1 MKTGPFS
8 GVTRAK
14 RRRVALAASLLALAG
29 FLVSAATAALPTAND
44 PRVGLT
50 PGITNAGVASK
61 GIELLANRPKPTGF
75 VNPANF
81 GDLGFANSDLAHQGN
96 YTFVGN
102 FRGFNIYDVSNPNA
116 PVLTTSVLCPGGQ
129 GDVSVYE
136 NLLFMSTESTPG
148 RIDCGT
154 ANPTA
159 AQRLRG
165 IRIFDISNI
174 ASPTQVAFVQTCRG
188 SHTHT
193 LVEAPDDPAHVY
205 IYVSGTGA
213 VRPTTEMVGCVNSNT
228 NTTTPNTNE
237 AASHWRIEVI
247 KVPVANPTAAAVV
260 NGPRLFRN
268 PETGALNGLQNTFNG
283 DGTTHPSGGA
293 WGPTPNTNHCH
304 DITVYEELDLAA
316 GACSG
321 NGLLIDISDPA
332 NPVRIDA
339 VADPNYAY
347 WHGATFTNDG
357 KTVMFTDE
365 WGGGTAAR
373 CRATD
378 QLSWGANAIFDIVD
392 RKLVFR
398 SYYKLPVVQSNQENC
413 VGHIPSLVP
422 VPGRDLF
429 IQAWYQGG
437 ASLVD
442 LSDPANPVE
451 IGFYDRG
458 PNSGASLVAG
468 GLWSTY
474 WYNGVA
480 YGSEIGR
487 GLDVF
492 GLTPIPGLLTQNEI
506 DAAKEVTSGRFNA
519 QTQQSYVNEPSF
531 AVGRAYTDQ
540 LARQGSLERRLADRI
555 HLAVDRLEDALGT
568 SRERAARANLRGHA
582 NQLTNPKHAA
592 LRETLLVL
600 AGPA

>member
-1 MKTGPFS
+1 M
-8 GVTRAK
+8 
-14 RRRVALAASLLALAG
+14 
-29 FLVSAATAALPTAND
+29 
-44 PRVGLT
+44 
-50 PGITNAGVASK
+50 
-61 GIELLANRPKPTGF
+61 
-75 VNPANF
+75 
-81 GDLGFANSDLAHQGN
+81 AHQGN

-102 FRGFNIYDVSNPNA
+102 FRGFNIYDVSNPSS

-129 GDVSVYE
+129 GDVSVYQ

-154 ANPTA
+154 TTPTA
-159 AQRLRG
+159 TERLRG

-193 LVEAPDDPAHVY
+193 LVEAPDDLANVY
-205 IYVSGTGA
+205 IYVSGTGG
-213 VRPTTEMVGCVNSNT
+213 VRPTTELAGCVNSTTST
-228 NTTTPNTNE
+228 NEPNFNE

-247 KVPVANPTAAAVV
+247 KVPLANPAAAAVV
-260 NGPRLFRN
+260 NGPRLFRD
-268 PETGALNGLQNTFNG
+268 PVTGALNGLQNRFNG
-283 DGTTHPSGGA
+283 DGTTHPSGTA
-293 WGPTPNTNHCH
+293 WSPTPNTNHCH

-339 VADPNYAY
+339 VSDPNYAY

-398 SYYKLPVVQSNQENC
+398 SYYKLPVVQTTQENC

-442 LSDPANPVE
+442 VSDSANPVE
-451 IGFYDRG
+451 IGYYDRG

-474 WYNGVA
+474 WYNGVT

-487 GLDVF
+487 GLDVY
-492 GLTPIPGLLTQNEI
+492 GLTPIAGQLTQNEI
-506 DAAKEVTSGRFNA
+506 DAAKEVTSARLNV
-519 QTQQSYVNEPSF
+519 QTQQSFVNAPSF
-531 AVGRAYTDQ
+531 AVARSYVDQ
-540 LARQGSLERRLADRI
+540 LVRADDIDPHTLDQVTKFLDRAERFQSGPQA
-555 HLAVDRLEDALGT
+555 E
-568 SRERAARANLRGHA
+568 AAKANLRAMA
-582 NQLTNPKHAA
+582 NKLRRGEQYAA
-592 LRETLLVL
+592 LREVL
-600 AGPA
+600 MALGSK